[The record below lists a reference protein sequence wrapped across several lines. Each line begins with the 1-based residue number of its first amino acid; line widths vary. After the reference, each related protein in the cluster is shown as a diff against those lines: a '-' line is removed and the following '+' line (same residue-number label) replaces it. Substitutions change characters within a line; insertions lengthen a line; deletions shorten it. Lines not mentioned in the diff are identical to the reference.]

1 MAVNYEAQ
9 QAPNIFLVPN
19 FKFISAS
26 QVARHVWP
34 DREPI
39 DSHKTIER
47 WREHPEYRDDVT
59 RIWCGQNPE
68 MVTAELQEAIQSGVR
83 EHEKVSR
90 DLSSRLSIQ

>member
-1 MAVNYEAQ
+1 MTVNYEAQ
-9 QAPNIFLVPN
+9 QAQNIFLVQN

-34 DREPI
+34 DREPV

-59 RIWCGQNPE
+59 RSWCGQNPE
-68 MVTAELQEAIQSGVR
+68 MVTVDLQEVIQRG
-83 EHEKVSR
+83 
-90 DLSSRLSIQ
+90 DTG